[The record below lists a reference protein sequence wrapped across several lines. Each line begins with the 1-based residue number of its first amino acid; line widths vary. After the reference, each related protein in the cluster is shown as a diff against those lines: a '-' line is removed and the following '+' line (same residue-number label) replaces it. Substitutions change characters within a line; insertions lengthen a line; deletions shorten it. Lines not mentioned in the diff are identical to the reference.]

1 MKMTKMVERI
11 SVNYEHDE
19 GTRDTSTKTTDIKT
33 KTMKKQKQCQFE
45 AGTDSTT
52 ERKQNS
58 IREKTRNQSPPNQ
71 KPTRQHEPPKVKYHH
86 RKSEESNTEK
96 GSCQEEELRGRL
108 EGRRRRRR
116 LESCEMKPGDY
127 FKIQSAACK
136 VLAIISQSLE
146 GMEASAYLEGD
157 RRAVLSDVTPGE
169 GEVSIV
175 GLRVRVDELRAVVV
189 TNQFDKF
196 GEI

>member
-1 MKMTKMVERI
+1 
-11 SVNYEHDE
+11 
-19 GTRDTSTKTTDIKT
+19 
-33 KTMKKQKQCQFE
+33 
-45 AGTDSTT
+45 
-52 ERKQNS
+52 
-58 IREKTRNQSPPNQ
+58 
-71 KPTRQHEPPKVKYHH
+71 
-86 RKSEESNTEK
+86 
-96 GSCQEEELRGRL
+96 
-108 EGRRRRRR
+108 
-116 LESCEMKPGDY
+116 MKPGDY
-127 FKIQSAACK
+127 FTIQSAACK

-175 GLRVRVDELRAVVV
+175 GLRVRIDELRAVVV